1 MSEAHHSEAVI
12 DLPSEMNRVG
22 MESETKEERL
32 REMKYQ
38 NYKARVMSSIF
49 RLSRHVRDYEYEI
62 SRIARERIKLLA
74 ETIKGYEE
82 RLKTMKLH
90 FAH

>member
-12 DLPSEMNRVG
+12 DLSSKMNRVG

-38 NYKARVMSSIF
+38 NYKARVM
-49 RLSRHVRDYEYEI
+49 RVP
-62 SRIARERIKLLA
+62 
-74 ETIKGYEE
+74 
-82 RLKTMKLH
+82 
-90 FAH
+90 